1 MSKSVI
7 PDLARRA
14 RILIMCNE
22 KKDKS
27 STILYKDQIIMEN
40 VVQWSMIKGGFKQKV
55 DKDSIHWEDYIP
67 SEYFRHL
74 IFPFYVGHSD
84 EGIIRILNTDLQSHQ
99 PW

>member
-27 STILYKDQIIMEN
+27 STILYKDQTIMEN

-55 DKDSIHWEDYIP
+55 DKLRIRYTGKITSRASI
-67 SEYFRHL
+67 F
-74 IFPFYVGHSD
+74 VA
-84 EGIIRILNTDLQSHQ
+84 
-99 PW
+99 